1 MFKLLAALW
10 AALLPLAQA
19 TQATSEGIREL
30 TYIFKDECVGTRIE
44 MDAERKAKN
53 KAFADAQVA
62 LGAPLQP
69 LLSPLDQAPTETTPQ

>member
-10 AALLPLAQA
+10 AALLPLAEA

-30 TYIFKDECVGTRIE
+30 TFIFKDECAGTRIE

-53 KAFADAQVA
+53 LAFAKAQEK
-62 LGAPLQP
+62 LGAPLTP
-69 LLSPLDQAPTETTPQ
+69 LVTPLDQLDTVKPS